1 MQDCATYRTYFE
13 TQAALE
19 VEAAFDGG
27 RITSDG
33 GLLWLAEADEEL
45 GLCEAISGCVPEWR
59 KRRARHSLYSLVR
72 QRVFQIA
79 CGYED
84 QNDSDSLREDP
95 LLKVVCGSLPESGAD
110 LASQP
115 TISRLENAATRRSCH
130 QIAEALL
137 ELYLKERGKEGAP
150 EKVLL
155 DFDSTDDPTHGE
167 QEGSYYHGYYQQHM
181 YHPLLVFDGE
191 SGHLIGAL
199 LRAGNTHSSN
209 SAVALLKRIVARLR
223 QRWPEVAIEIRAD
236 AGFAVPALYDY
247 CEEEAITYTVGLI
260 TNPRLE
266 EMAYDLLEEAKDHYD
281 QKGEKARLF
290 SEGPYGAA
298 SWEHERRVI
307 YKAEAMQKGT
317 NTRFVVSTRTEEAK
331 ELYEF
336 YARRGESEN
345 WIKDFKLHIKAD
357 RLSCHRFIANQFR
370 LLLHAAAYWLLD
382 ALRRKLVARGARRMQ
397 LDTLRL
403 GLIKIG
409 GRVRELLA
417 KARLHLASGHP
428 GQSMWH
434 ALSRAFEG
442 VHE

>member
-1 MQDCATYRTYFE
+1 MQDCATYGTYFE

-33 GLLWLAEADEEL
+33 GLLWLAEAEEEL

-59 KRRARHSLYSLVR
+59 KRRGRHSLYSLVR

-95 LLKVVCGSLPESGAD
+95 LLKVVCGSLLESGAD

-115 TISRLENAATRRSCH
+115 TITRLENAATRRSCH

-167 QEGSYYHGYYQQHM
+167 QEGSYYHGYYQQHI

-236 AGFAVPALYDY
+236 AGFAVPAL
-247 CEEEAITYTVGLI
+247 
-260 TNPRLE
+260 
-266 EMAYDLLEEAKDHYD
+266 
-281 QKGEKARLF
+281 
-290 SEGPYGAA
+290 
-298 SWEHERRVI
+298 
-307 YKAEAMQKGT
+307 
-317 NTRFVVSTRTEEAK
+317 
-331 ELYEF
+331 
-336 YARRGESEN
+336 
-345 WIKDFKLHIKAD
+345 
-357 RLSCHRFIANQFR
+357 
-370 LLLHAAAYWLLD
+370 
-382 ALRRKLVARGARRMQ
+382 
-397 LDTLRL
+397 
-403 GLIKIG
+403 
-409 GRVRELLA
+409 
-417 KARLHLASGHP
+417 
-428 GQSMWH
+428 
-434 ALSRAFEG
+434 
-442 VHE
+442 